1 MIDSTNVGEAL
12 LATLFEERAKPRG
25 DELLSHFADLTGC
38 LRAVSYRRRGMTP
51 EPFTANDL
59 AKFALGHGY
68 EYSTAK
74 TLREAGHDVQEG
86 VEVSAFGLDV
96 GHPDLIVDG
105 ELLWEGKTTI
115 AGANYP
121 KSDKQ
126 RAGQPREVSVHHAI
140 QAAAY
145 ALALGAPR
153 AVVGVM
159 HYGFECV
166 EATHEVNPED
176 YREIIEERARA
187 VVALTGPE
195 MPIPPAEPPPSSVV
209 EYDVCSYCR
218 WKICEKN
225 PKHTPGFEE
234 E

>member
-1 MIDSTNVGEAL
+1 MPDTAKAL
-12 LATLFEERAKPRG
+12 LQTLFEVRSRPRG
-25 DELLSHFADLTGC
+25 DELLTHVADLTDC

-51 EPFTANDL
+51 EPYTANAQ
-59 AKFALGHGY
+59 AKFALGHAY
-68 EYSTAK
+68 EQHVAK
-74 TLREAGHDVQEG
+74 TLREAGHEVQEG
-86 VEVSAFGLDV
+86 AEISDFGLDI
-96 GHPDLIVDG
+96 GHPDIIVDRA
-105 ELLWEGKTTI
+105 LLVETKTTI

-140 QAAAY
+140 QASAY
-145 ALALGAPR
+145 ALALELPR
-153 AVVGVM
+153 AVVAVM

-166 EATHEVNPED
+166 EAAHEVNPED
-176 YREIIEERARA
+176 YREIIESRARE

-195 MPIPPAEPPPSSVV
+195 MPIPPAEPPGSDVV

-218 WKICEKN
+218 YRICERN
-225 PKHTPGFEE
+225 PKHVAGFEDE